1 MLDTLPILLLQETLA
16 TVGLGLLTLLPSVV
30 SLHSSYH
37 LRRDVLVVMITVT
50 WTLQGFAQ
58 G

>member
-1 MLDTLPILLLQETLA
+1 MLDTLPILLLQEILA
-16 TVGLGLLTLLPSVV
+16 TVGLRLLTLLPNVV
-30 SLHSSYH
+30 FLHSSYH
-37 LRRDVLVVMITVT
+37 LRRNVLLVMITVT